1 MFIARANNISTTA
14 HRVRLC
20 AAVFAASVAY
30 FSIPATAAAP
40 TSEETC
46 SANMD
51 AVTSVSPSPFHSLL
65 TYHMKRNPESGY
77 VTMATVE
84 NAKPRAR
91 TVLFQGLAEEDDG
104 SIGICIKTHAASNK
118 IVQAD
123 SSSVEIVWWM
133 ERTAVQFR
141 FSGNI
146 NYKDETQRKRVWSSL
161 HVGAKSQFFYSPP
174 GENKLDTSTSGPYFQ
189 EEKNKAREVGLNG
202 PPPDS
207 FAVGVLYPDQVD
219 FLDLSTLKR
228 SNWKRVVVEE
238 EECAAQPPHKWIE
251 KSGYAPPVVSTAE

>member
-46 SANMD
+46 SANMA

-91 TVLFQGLAEEDDG
+91 AQCCF
-104 SIGICIKTHAASNK
+104 
-118 IVQAD
+118 
-123 SSSVEIVWWM
+123 
-133 ERTAVQFR
+133 
-141 FSGNI
+141 
-146 NYKDETQRKRVWSSL
+146 RVWPKKTMVPL
-161 HVGAKSQFFYSPP
+161 GYVLKLTLLQTKSFRPILP
-174 GENKLDTSTSGPYFQ
+174 
-189 EEKNKAREVGLNG
+189 A
-202 PPPDS
+202 
-207 FAVGVLYPDQVD
+207 
-219 FLDLSTLKR
+219 
-228 SNWKRVVVEE
+228 WK
-238 EECAAQPPHKWIE
+238 
-251 KSGYAPPVVSTAE
+251 